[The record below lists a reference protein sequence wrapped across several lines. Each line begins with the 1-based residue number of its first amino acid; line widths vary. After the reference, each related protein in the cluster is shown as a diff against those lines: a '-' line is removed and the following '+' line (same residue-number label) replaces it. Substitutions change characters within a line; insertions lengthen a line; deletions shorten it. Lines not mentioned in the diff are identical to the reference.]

1 VAPRKRDV
9 AFSANRAGAL
19 ERHALLGAQ
28 QMEGF
33 FMRNKSFGK
42 LRLIKCEEPDWLDL
56 LSRANPRELN
66 GSTSG
71 GATHRE
77 DLIRAVMA
85 RNPNLTYERAAEEI
99 DLFG

>member
-1 VAPRKRDV
+1 
-9 AFSANRAGAL
+9 
-19 ERHALLGAQ
+19 
-28 QMEGF
+28 
-33 FMRNKSFGK
+33 MRNKSFGSKK
-42 LRLIKCEEPDWLDL
+42 LRLVHSQDLDWFDL

-77 DLIRAVMA
+77 DLIRTVMA
-85 RNPNLTYERAAEEI
+85 HNPRLTYEEAAEQI